1 MKAHDLAQVLLNGDN
16 VPVVLQTLTNVNQ
29 AALIQKIDL
38 YQNID
43 SPFEYCLLLSSE
55 GSVLPNDELEVP
67 D

>member
-16 VPVVLQTLTNVNQ
+16 VPVVLQTLTNTTKANFVQN
-29 AALIQKIDL
+29 IDL

-55 GSVLPNDELEVP
+55 NLNMPCDELEIP